1 MSLEPRYDSA
11 MAQTSTD
18 AQIDRLYQLP
28 LEEFTTAR
36 NALAKDVAATS
47 KKDAD
52 EIRRLPKPPLPAWG
66 VNQLYWQARPVY
78 HGLMAASSALR
89 DAHAALAS
97 GKRADLRAAGK
108 AHEDALDTALK
119 TTLTILQ
126 QSGHQVTDATK
137 QAVGTTLHG
146 LPGSGDPPGRLART
160 LQPSGFELLAGLPTP
175 TAGGSSK
182 PAAPPPRAAA
192 PVAPPPRTKDATR
205 AKAIAKAKEA
215 VAAATRAER
224 TAEQNAKR
232 DEFEA
237 ARITRDADRANAKLT
252 AAKKAFEDAQDALA
266 TAEEDASGLMR
277 KKDVATRRARESAD
291 TLAAARVRTGT
302 AHAELARVEKS

>member
-1 MSLEPRYDSA
+1 VREPRYDSA
-11 MAQTSTD
+11 MAQTSTE

-28 LEEFTTAR
+28 PEEFTAAR

-52 EIRRLPKPPLPAWG
+52 AIRRLVKAPLPAWA

-89 DAHAALAS
+89 EAHAALAS

-119 TTLTILQ
+119 TALTILQ

-137 QAVGTTLHG
+137 QAVSTTLHG

-160 LQPSGFELLAGLPTP
+160 LQPSGFELLAGLPTG
-175 TAGGSSK
+175 GGSSR

-192 PVAPPPRTKDATR
+192 PAAVPKTKDAAR
-205 AKAIAKAKEA
+205 AKAMAKAKEA

-237 ARITRDADRANAKLT
+237 ARITRDADRASAKLA
-252 AAKKAFEDAQDALA
+252 AAKDAFDEAQDALA
-266 TAEEDASGLMR
+266 RAEEDASSLMR

-291 TLAAARVRTGT
+291 AHAAARVRSGT

>member
-1 MSLEPRYDSA
+1 
-11 MAQTSTD
+11 MAPTSTA

-28 LEEFTTAR
+28 LDEFTAAR
-36 NALAKDVAATS
+36 NALAKDIAASS
-47 KKDAD
+47 KKEAD
-52 EIRRLPKPPLPAWG
+52 EIRRLPKPPLPAWA

-78 HGLMAASSALR
+78 HGLMAASAALR

-137 QAVGTTLHG
+137 QAVATTLHG

-160 LQPSGFELLAGLPTP
+160 LQPSGFELLAGLPT
-175 TAGGSSK
+175 AGRPSK
-182 PAAPPPRAAA
+182 AVAPPPRAAA
-192 PVAPPPRTKDATR
+192 PVAAPRTKDAAR
-205 AKAIAKAKEA
+205 AKAVAKAKEA

-237 ARITRDADRANAKLT
+237 ARITRDADRASQK
-252 AAKKAFEDAQDALA
+252 LA
-266 TAEEDASGLMR
+266 TAKDAFEEAQEALARAEDDASGLMR

-291 TLAAARVRTGT
+291 ALAAARVRSGT
-302 AHAELARVEKS
+302 AHAELARLEKS

>member
-28 LEEFTTAR
+28 VEEFTAAR

-47 KKDAD
+47 KKDAE
-52 EIRRLPKPPLPAWG
+52 EIRRLPKPPLPAWA

-126 QSGHQVTDATK
+126 QAGHQVTDATK

-160 LQPSGFELLAGLPTP
+160 LQPSGFELLAGLPTTGRP
-175 TAGGSSK
+175 SK
-182 PAAPPPRAAA
+182 AVAPPPRAA
-192 PVAPPPRTKDATR
+192 VAATPARTKDAAR
-205 AKAIAKAKEA
+205 AKAILKAKES

-237 ARITRDADRANAKLT
+237 ARITREADRAKEKLT
-252 AAKKAFEDAQDALA
+252 AAKKAFEEAQDALA

-291 TLAAARVRTGT
+291 ALAAARVRSGT

>member
-1 MSLEPRYDSA
+1 MLRKPRYDSA

-18 AQIDRLYQLP
+18 ARIDRLYQLP
-28 LEEFTTAR
+28 LEEFTAAR
-36 NALAKDVAATS
+36 NALAKDVTATS

-52 EIRRLPKPPLPAWG
+52 EIRRLPKPPLPAWA

-78 HGLMAASSALR
+78 HGLMAASAALR

-108 AHEDALDTALK
+108 AREDALDTALK
-119 TTLTILQ
+119 TALTILQ
-126 QSGHQVTDATK
+126 QAGHQVTDATK
-137 QAVGTTLHG
+137 QAVSTTLHG
-146 LPGSGDPPGRLART
+146 LPGSSDPPGRLART
-160 LQPSGFELLAGLPTP
+160 LQPTGFELLAGLPT
-175 TAGGSSK
+175 GGGPAKSS
-182 PAAPPPRAAA
+182 PPPPRAAA
-192 PVAPPPRTKDATR
+192 PPAAPRTKDAAR

-215 VAAATRAER
+215 VATATRAER
-224 TAEQNAKR
+224 AAEQNAKR

-237 ARITRDADRANAKLT
+237 ARITRDADRANEKLT
-252 AAKKAFEDAQDALA
+252 AAKEAFEEAQEALGR
-266 TAEEDASGLMR
+266 AEEDASGLMR

-291 TLAAARVRTGT
+291 ALAAARVRSGT

>member
-1 MSLEPRYDSA
+1 MSREPRYDSA
-11 MAQTSTD
+11 MAQTSTA
-18 AQIDRLYQLP
+18 AQIDRLYQIP
-28 LEEFTTAR
+28 LDEFTAAR
-36 NALAKDVAATS
+36 NALAKEVAATS

-52 EIRRLPKPPLPAWG
+52 EIRRLPKPPLPAWA

-119 TTLTILQ
+119 TALTILQ
-126 QSGHQVTDATK
+126 QSGQQVTDATK
-137 QAVGTTLHG
+137 QAVSTTLHG

-160 LQPSGFELLAGLPTP
+160 LQPAGFELLAGLPTR
-175 TAGGSSK
+175 GGPSK
-182 PAAPPPRAAA
+182 PAAPPPR
-192 PVAPPPRTKDATR
+192 VAPPAAAPRTKDAGR

-224 TAEQNAKR
+224 AAEQNAKR

-237 ARITRDADRANAKLT
+237 ARITRDADRANEKLT
-252 AAKKAFEDAQDALA
+252 AAKQAFEEAQDAFA
-266 TAEEDASGLMR
+266 RADEDAAGLMR
-277 KKDVATRRARESAD
+277 KKDVASRRARESAD
-291 TLAAARVRTGT
+291 ALAAARVRSGT
-302 AHAELARVEKS
+302 AHAELARVEKL

>member
-28 LEEFTTAR
+28 LEEFTAAR
-36 NALAKDVAATS
+36 NALAKEVAAAS
-47 KKDAD
+47 KKEAD
-52 EIRRLPKPPLPAWG
+52 EIRRLPKPPLPAWA

-126 QSGHQVTDATK
+126 QAGHQVTDATK

-160 LQPSGFELLAGLPTP
+160 LQPSGFELLAGLPTTGRP
-175 TAGGSSK
+175 SK
-182 PAAPPPRAAA
+182 PVAPPPRAAVPAA
-192 PVAPPPRTKDATR
+192 PARTKDAAR

-215 VAAATRAER
+215 VAATTRAER

-237 ARITRDADRANAKLT
+237 ARITREADRAKEKLT

-266 TAEEDASGLMR
+266 AADEEASGLMR

-291 TLAAARVRTGT
+291 ALAAARVRSGT
-302 AHAELARVEKS
+302 AHAELARVEKI